1 MDQANLYNP
10 ECETMPRDELE
21 QLQIE
26 RLQST
31 LNRVYRNVAFYGT
44 AFDAYGVNLERL
56 KDMSSLRELPF
67 TTKEDLQKSY
77 PYDMFALPLRDI
89 VRIHTTSGT
98 TGKSIVVG
106 YTQNDLRHWRQCVA
120 RLLTAA
126 GVTEHDVVQIALH
139 YSLFAEGFGF
149 HQGAEEIGA
158 SVIPASLATSVS
170 RQIVVMRDFKT
181 TVLISTPSHALNIT
195 AGLDEAQVHPER
207 LSLKLCLFGG
217 ERWSERLRRQL
228 EERLRITAIDTYG
241 PTEVMGPGV
250 AGECHLRQGLHINE
264 DHFIVEIIDPKTLA
278 PVPAGDE
285 GELVLTTISKEGFPL
300 IRYRTGDITRID
312 PEPCPCGRTF
322 VRVARM
328 MGRTDDLILFQAV
341 GFFPAQIEEIL
352 GEFEGTSPYYQIVL
366 DQEGGVE
373 TLQIRVEIS
382 GQIPCLDE
390 VKTLEALQTQVAKR
404 IKSALDVEARVILV
418 EPGSLR
424 QLANGTERVVDRRP
438 G

>member
-1 MDQANLYNP
+1 M
-10 ECETMPRDELE
+10 
-21 QLQIE
+21 
-26 RLQST
+26 
-31 LNRVYRNVAFYGT
+31 
-44 AFDAYGVNLERL
+44 
-56 KDMSSLRELPF
+56 
-67 TTKEDLQKSY
+67 
-77 PYDMFALPLRDI
+77 
-89 VRIHTTSGT
+89 
-98 TGKSIVVG
+98 
-106 YTQNDLRHWRQCVA
+106 
-120 RLLTAA
+120 
-126 GVTEHDVVQIALH
+126 
-139 YSLFAEGFGF
+139 
-149 HQGAEEIGA
+149 
-158 SVIPASLATSVS
+158 
-170 RQIVVMRDFKT
+170 
-181 TVLISTPSHALNIT
+181 
-195 AGLDEAQVHPER
+195 
-207 LSLKLCLFGG
+207 
-217 ERWSERLRRQL
+217 
-228 EERLRITAIDTYG
+228 
-241 PTEVMGPGV
+241 
-250 AGECHLRQGLHINE
+250 
-264 DHFIVEIIDPKTLA
+264 
-278 PVPAGDE
+278 PAGDE

-300 IRYRTGDITRID
+300 IRYRTGDITRIH

-328 MGRTDDLILFQAV
+328 MSRTDDLILFQAV

>member
-1 MDQANLYNP
+1 MTNVEVAVLLKIAPKTVSEYVREWQTEHGQLLPRRGTIHDMGPTLTHKETIIRKLFLEGKSVEQVCRETHHSP
-10 ECETMPRDELE
+10 EAIHRYIRAFRQVLLLRRNELHPVE
-21 QLQIE
+21 I
-26 RLQST
+26 
-31 LNRVYRNVAFYGT
+31 
-44 AFDAYGVNLERL
+44 AFDE
-56 KDMSSLRELPF
+56 
-67 TTKEDLQKSY
+67 
-77 PYDMFALPLRDI
+77 
-89 VRIHTTSGT
+89 
-98 TGKSIVVG
+98 
-106 YTQNDLRHWRQCVA
+106 
-120 RLLTAA
+120 
-126 GVTEHDVVQIALH
+126 
-139 YSLFAEGFGF
+139 FAEGFGF

-158 SVIPASLATSVS
+158 SVIPASLTTSVP

-181 TVLISTPSHALNIT
+181 TVLISTPSHALNIA
-195 AGLDEAQVHPER
+195 AGLNEAQVHPER
-207 LSLKLCLFGG
+207 LCLRLGLFGG

-300 IRYRTGDITRID
+300 IRYRTGDITRIN

-322 VRVARM
+322 VRVARVM
-328 MGRTDDLILFQAV
+328 ARTDDLILFQAV